1 MQDEKK
7 PILIIQTKAG
17 FILIKEK
24 KPMIIVFAGPNGSG
38 KSTITQFVK
47 FDCPYINADEIKKN
61 LGCDD
66 KTATITAYNRRL
78 DLINQH
84 SDFAFE
90 TVLSSH
96 YNMDLLRKAKAE
108 GYFIKCFYIL
118 TIDPLIN
125 VSRVAT
131 RVDIGGHDVPID
143 KIKSRYKKCL
153 DLIPDL
159 VQLCDVIHIY
169 DNTKEPE
176 RIFKKRKDESFIW
189 ENRFW
194 NEQRIQELVSK

>member
-1 MQDEKK
+1 
-7 PILIIQTKAG
+7 
-17 FILIKEK
+17 
-24 KPMIIVFAGPNGSG
+24 
-38 KSTITQFVK
+38 
-47 FDCPYINADEIKKN
+47 
-61 LGCDD
+61 
-66 KTATITAYNRRL
+66 
-78 DLINQH
+78 
-84 SDFAFE
+84 
-90 TVLSSH
+90 
-96 YNMDLLRKAKAE
+96 MDLLRKAKDE

-159 VQLCDVIHIY
+159 VKLCDVIHIY

-194 NEQRIQELVSK
+194 NEQRIQELVLK